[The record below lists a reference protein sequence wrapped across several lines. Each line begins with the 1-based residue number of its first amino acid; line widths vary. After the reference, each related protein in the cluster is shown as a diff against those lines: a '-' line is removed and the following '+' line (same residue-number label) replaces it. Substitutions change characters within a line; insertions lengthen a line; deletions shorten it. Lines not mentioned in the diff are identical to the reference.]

1 MQPVGQ
7 RWRADRRIL
16 AGMVT
21 SADEYA
27 TVAGLAAFTH
37 DQLEAHR
44 RHSPGVEVLTKL
56 FRAMYAASMATEEG
70 QTITFDLTWIDPN
83 NPDPD
88 PPQFVLPDRWATI
101 PFSSAIPLTSRALIK
116 ASKATD
122 PRTSSF
128 AVYASS
134 EGDIYIW
141 GMIDQGSLSY
151 DFRRFESEMGPE
163 IAGLFQA
170 SALGVGHLAVH
181 IQYEPIAELRIDS
194 LLTASLNPLDSGP
207 VLEALRPGF
216 EKYVQAVLDAG
227 PPQVHADRSH
237 RSGSLA
243 SQWLRTLI
251 RVLLRIRGMGHGGA
265 VLITP
270 DMTGAG
276 LDIKYQVT
284 YPRLTEAL
292 QRWGAAIIARSRAMT
307 LMHSALASGEP
318 TVDAKLYLDK
328 DRGERD
334 EEVANNEI
342 DGALWFI
349 ACLSRIDGLILMAP
363 DLSVKGFGTMI
374 SVEDPPGVIFSAQDN
389 DADTNHRAPLSYDS
403 LGTRHRSMMRYC
415 NSYPGSI
422 GFVISQDGDIR
433 AMTKVGDDL
442 VIWDIARL
450 QFEFPARMPTDESD
464 A

>member
-1 MQPVGQ
+1 M
-7 RWRADRRIL
+7 A
-16 AGMVT
+16 T

-27 TVAGLAAFTH
+27 TVADLAAFTH
-37 DQLEAHR
+37 DELEAHR
-44 RHSPGVEVLTKL
+44 RQSPGVEVLTKL

-70 QTITFDLTWIDPN
+70 QTITFDLTWIDPD

-88 PPQFVLPDRWATI
+88 PPQRIYSDRWVAV
-101 PFSSAIPLTSRALIK
+101 PFSSTIPLTPRALVK

-141 GMIDQGSLSY
+141 GMIDQGNLSY
-151 DFRRFESEMGPE
+151 DFSRFESEKGPE
-163 IAGLFQA
+163 IPGLFQA
-170 SALGVGHLAVH
+170 GALGVGRLAVH
-181 IQYEPIAELRIDS
+181 IEYEPIAELRIDS
-194 LLTASLNPLDSGP
+194 LLTSSLNPLDSGP
-207 VLEALRPGF
+207 ILEALQTGI
-216 EKYVQAVLDAG
+216 ENYLQAVRNAV
-227 PPQVHADRSH
+227 PSQAYADRSH
-237 RSGSLA
+237 WDDSMA
-243 SQWLRTLI
+243 FQWLRTLI

-276 LDIKYQVT
+276 LDIKYEVT
-284 YPRLTEAL
+284 YPRLPEAL
-292 QRWGAAIIARSRAMT
+292 QRWGAAIIVHTHTSD
-307 LMHSALASGEP
+307 LISNALDNNES
-318 TVDAKLYLDK
+318 TVDARLYLEEYVSKNDV
-328 DRGERD
+328 
-334 EEVANNEI
+334 EVATNEI
-342 DGALWFI
+342 DGSLWFI

-374 SVEDPPGVIFSAQDN
+374 TVEDPPAAIFLAQNN
-389 DADTNHRAPLSYDS
+389 DADANHRAQLSYDS

-415 NSYPGSI
+415 NSRSGSI

-450 QFEFPARMPTDESD
+450 QIELPAMMPTDESETKLGRENGAD
-464 A
+464 